1 VGDWRLEM
9 GDWRLEIGDGG
20 VLRMLGFAVAL
31 PNLQSTQPTTQLS
44 ILNYQFSIN

>member
-1 VGDWRLEM
+1 MGGGRLEIRD
-9 GDWRLEIGDGG
+9 GRLEIGDGG